1 MLHTIFTLFLRMKL
15 QDTISI
21 TITIRYHIHIHEI
34 INKKYS
40 IKYLKLCYKKVYIIN
55 EFQYRINR
63 YSATRR

>member
-1 MLHTIFTLFLRMKL
+1 MLHTIFTLFLIMKL
-15 QDTISI
+15 QDTITI

-40 IKYLKLCYKKVYIIN
+40 IKYLKLYYKKVYIIN

>member
-15 QDTISI
+15 QDTI

-40 IKYLKLCYKKVYIIN
+40 IKYLKLYYKKVYIIN

-63 YSATRR
+63 YSATGR